1 MILANVR
8 GRLGDADLRLVVMAL
23 AGGRAHW
30 AARYRARVLAEGP
43 DALLDEPGLLEAL
56 LALRS
61 LALPSPALFA
71 YVAVRHALRRAGVD
85 DRELADYLAAL
96 LLEFG
101 DHERHTRIGKYDD
114 QSYRYL
120 VDLVSDIAAVDSGGE
135 RAFLLRVHLGNYALW
150 LAGLFPARVAE
161 QLSYYDHCGRN
172 GYRLAA
178 DHSLARRFGVDGIY
192 RSAADR
198 FPALRAA
205 FNRLSDEVFF
215 RRRENWLAPSS
226 RRPPAPPP

>member
-1 MILANVR
+1 MVL
-8 GRLGDADLRLVVMAL
+8 AL
-23 AGGRAHW
+23 AGRGGEQS
-30 AARYRARVLAEGP
+30 AARYRARALAEGP
-43 DALLDEPGLLEAL
+43 DALLDEPGLLGAL

-61 LALPSPALFA
+61 LMLPSPALFA
-71 YVAVRHALRRAGVD
+71 YVAVRHALRRAGVE

-101 DHERHTRIGKYDD
+101 DHERHARIGKYDD

-120 VDLVSDIAAVDSGGE
+120 VDLVTDLAEQDGGGE

-161 QLSYYDHCGRN
+161 QLSYYEQLGRR
-172 GYRLAA
+172 GYSLAA
-178 DHSLARRFGVDGIY
+178 DHALARRFGVDGIY
-192 RSAADR
+192 RTAADR

-215 RRRENWLAPSS
+215 PARRRPN
-226 RRPPAPPP
+226 

>member
-8 GRLGDADLRLVVMAL
+8 GRLRDADLRLVVLAL
-23 AGGRAHW
+23 ARGRT
-30 AARYRARVLAEGP
+30 AAAAQYRARALAEGP

-61 LALPSPALFA
+61 LVLPSPALFA
-71 YVAVRHALRRAGVD
+71 YVAVRYALRRAGVE

-101 DHERHTRIGKYDD
+101 DHERHARVGKYDD

-120 VDLVSDIAAVDSGGE
+120 VDLVTDLAEVDGGGE

-150 LAGLFPARVAE
+150 LAGLFPTRVAE
-161 QLSYYDHCGRN
+161 QLSYYEQLGRR

-178 DHSLARRFGVDGIY
+178 EHSLARRFGVDGIY
-192 RSAADR
+192 SAAAER
-198 FPALRAA
+198 VPALRSA
-205 FNRLSDEVFF
+205 FNRLSDELFF
-215 RRRENWLAPSS
+215 PRLRTA
-226 RRPPAPPP
+226 

>member
-8 GRLGDADLRLVVMAL
+8 GRLGDADLRLAVLAL
-23 AGGRAHW
+23 ARGRTAW
-30 AARYRARVLAEGP
+30 AARYRARLLAEGP
-43 DALLDEPGLLEAL
+43 DALLDEPDLLDAL
-56 LALRS
+56 RALRS
-61 LALPSPALFA
+61 LVLPSPPLFA
-71 YVAVRHALRRAGVD
+71 YVAVRHALRQAGVD

-96 LLEFG
+96 VLEFG
-101 DHERHTRIGKYDD
+101 DHERHARIGKYDD

-120 VDLVSDIAAVDSGGE
+120 VDMVSDLAAVDGAGE

-150 LAGLFPARVAE
+150 LAGLFPARVAA
-161 QLSYYDHCGRN
+161 QLSYYDRLGRS

-178 DHSLARRFGVDGIY
+178 DHVLARRFGVEGIY

-215 RRRENWLAPSS
+215 PTTPRSA
-226 RRPPAPPP
+226 

>member
-8 GRLGDADLRLVVMAL
+8 GRLRDADLRLVVLAL
-23 AGGRAHW
+23 AGHRGGGERS
-30 AARYRARVLAEGP
+30 AARYRARALAEGP

-61 LALPSPALFA
+61 LMLPSPALFA
-71 YVAVRHALRRAGVD
+71 YVAVRHALRRAGVE

-101 DHERHTRIGKYDD
+101 DHERHARIGKYDD

-120 VDLVSDIAAVDSGGE
+120 VDLVTDLAEQDGGGE

-161 QLSYYDHCGRN
+161 QLSYYEQLGSR
-172 GYRLAA
+172 GYSLAA
-178 DHSLARRFGVDGIY
+178 DHALARRFGVEGIY
-192 RSAADR
+192 RTAADR

-215 RRRENWLAPSS
+215 PAL
-226 RRPPAPPP
+226 RRPN

>member
-8 GRLGDADLRLVVMAL
+8 GRLRDADLRLVVLAL
-23 AGGRAHW
+23 AGRGGERS
-30 AARYRARVLAEGP
+30 AARYRARALAEGP
-43 DALLDEPGLLEAL
+43 DALLDDPGLLEAL

-61 LALPSPALFA
+61 LMLPSPALFA
-71 YVAVRHALRRAGVD
+71 YVAVRHALRRAGVE
-85 DRELADYLAAL
+85 DRELADYLAAM

-101 DHERHTRIGKYDD
+101 DHERHARIGKYDD

-120 VDLVSDIAAVDSGGE
+120 VDLVTDLAEQDGAGE

-161 QLSYYDHCGRN
+161 RVAYYEHLGRR

-178 DHSLARRFGVDGIY
+178 DHALARRFGVEGIY
-192 RSAADR
+192 RAAADR

-215 RRRENWLAPSS
+215 PAL
-226 RRPPAPPP
+226 RRPN

>member
-8 GRLGDADLRLVVMAL
+8 GRLRDADLRLVVLAL
-23 AGGRAHW
+23 AQGRTAAAAH
-30 AARYRARVLAEGP
+30 YRARALAEGP

-61 LALPSPALFA
+61 LVLPSPALFA
-71 YVAVRHALRRAGVD
+71 YVAVRHALRRAGVE

-101 DHERHTRIGKYDD
+101 DHERHARVGKYDD

-120 VDLVSDIAAVDSGGE
+120 VDLVTDLAEVDGGGE

-150 LAGLFPARVAE
+150 LAGLFPTHVAE
-161 QLSYYDHCGRN
+161 QLSYYEQLGRR

-178 DHSLARRFGVDGIY
+178 EHSLARRFGVDGIY
-192 RSAADR
+192 SAAAER
-198 FPALRAA
+198 FPALRSA
-205 FNRLSDEVFF
+205 FNRLSYEVFF
-215 RRRENWLAPSS
+215 PRRGIA
-226 RRPPAPPP
+226 

>member
-8 GRLGDADLRLVVMAL
+8 GRLRDADLRLVVLAL
-23 AGGRAHW
+23 AGRGGGGERS
-30 AARYRARVLAEGP
+30 AARYRARALAEGP

-61 LALPSPALFA
+61 LMLPSPALFA
-71 YVAVRHALRRAGVD
+71 YVAVRHALRRAGVE

-101 DHERHTRIGKYDD
+101 DHERHARIGRYDD

-120 VDLVSDIAAVDSGGE
+120 VDLVTDVAEQDGGGE

-150 LAGLFPARVAE
+150 LAGLFPARVADQVRYYE
-161 QLSYYDHCGRN
+161 QLGRR

-178 DHSLARRFGVDGIY
+178 DHALARRFGVDGIY
-192 RSAADR
+192 RAAADR

-215 RRRENWLAPSS
+215 PAL
-226 RRPPAPPP
+226 RRPN

>member
-1 MILANVR
+1 MR
-8 GRLGDADLRLVVMAL
+8 GRLGDADLRLVVLAL
-23 AGGRAHW
+23 ARGQAQW
-30 AARYRARVLAEGP
+30 AERYRARVLAEGP

-56 LALRS
+56 RALRS

-71 YVAVRHALRRAGVD
+71 YVAVRYALRRAGVD

-101 DHERHTRIGKYDD
+101 DHERHTRIRKHDD

-120 VDLVSDIAAVDSGGE
+120 VDLVSDLAAVDGAGE

-150 LAGLFPARVAE
+150 LAGLFPARVGE
-161 QLSYYDHCGRN
+161 QLSYYERLGRR
-172 GYRLAA
+172 GYLEAA

-192 RSAADR
+192 RHAADR

-205 FNRLSDEVFF
+205 FNHLSDEVFF
-215 RRRENWLAPSS
+215 RRPGTSS
-226 RRPPAPPP
+226 ALS